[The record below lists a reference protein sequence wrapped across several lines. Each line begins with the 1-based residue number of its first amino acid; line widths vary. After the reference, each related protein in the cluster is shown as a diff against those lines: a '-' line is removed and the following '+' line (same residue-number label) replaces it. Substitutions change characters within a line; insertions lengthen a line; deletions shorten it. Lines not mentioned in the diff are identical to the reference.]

1 MFQHQILTQL
11 LDGHFHS
18 GTSLAGEL
26 GVSRMTVSKYVAELQ
41 TLGLEIHA
49 VRGRGYRLPHP
60 PVMLNRNNIL
70 DDLSESARRKLRVLD
85 IHFALDSTNAYLQR
99 ELPLR
104 QLQPGE
110 SAVCLAEMQLAGRG
124 RRGKDWVSPL
134 AASLYFSMGQ
144 WFRGG
149 AASLE
154 GLSLV
159 VGVAL
164 VDALTSLGV
173 QGLTLKWPN
182 DVRLQGAKLAGILL
196 EVTGDL
202 QGDCL
207 VIMGVGVNVRQPGA
221 AMQGVRQSWISLCD
235 QYPHL
240 VDRNQIVAAFID
252 SLDHS
257 LQQFRQAGFRSFVA
271 RWQALDGLLGRQ
283 VSVYAGD
290 NTVLHGISKG
300 VDDSGGL
307 LVETPQGLRRFH
319 GGEVSLRAG
328 EDL

>member
-41 TLGLEIHA
+41 TLGLDIHA
-49 VRGRGYRLPHP
+49 VRGKGYRLPHP
-60 PVMLNRNNIL
+60 PVMLNRAEIL
-70 DDLSESARRKLRVLD
+70 AGLSDSARRKLRVLD

-159 VGVAL
+159 VGMAL
-164 VDALTSLGV
+164 VDALSSLGV
-173 QGLTLKWPN
+173 EELTLKWPN
-182 DVRLQGAKLAGILL
+182 DVQLQGAKLAGILL

-207 VIMGVGVNVRQPGA
+207 VIMGVGVNVRQPGV
-221 AMQGVRQSWISLCD
+221 AMQGVNQSWISLCD

-240 VDRNQIVAAFID
+240 VDRNQIVAAFIG
-252 SLDHS
+252 SLDRA
-257 LQQFRQAGFRSFVA
+257 LQQFREEGFKGFIT
-271 RWQALDGLLGRQ
+271 RWQAWDGLLGRQ

-290 NTVLHGISKG
+290 DTVLQGISKG
-300 VDDSGGL
+300 VDESGAL
-307 LVETPQGLRRFH
+307 LVETPQGLQRFH

-328 EDL
+328 EGL